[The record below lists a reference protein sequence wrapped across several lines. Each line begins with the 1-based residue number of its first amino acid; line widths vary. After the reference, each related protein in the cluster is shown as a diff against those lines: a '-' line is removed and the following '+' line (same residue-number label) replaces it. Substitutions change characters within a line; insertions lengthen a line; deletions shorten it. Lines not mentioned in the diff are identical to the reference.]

1 MRGNIHCLALS
12 TKVTVTTS
20 GKNNDLCMK
29 ITMVGCPW
37 NGEEIWK
44 TDTSFKCLSKLF
56 KMCRRQDLYGIG
68 VFKMEELVGK
78 IVRVTGAEQITES

>member
-1 MRGNIHCLALS
+1 MRGNIHCLVLS

-37 NGEEIWK
+37 NGEENWK
-44 TDTSFKCLSKLF
+44 TDTSYKCLSILF
-56 KMCRRQDLYGIG
+56 KMCIRQDLELIG
-68 VFKMEELVGK
+68 MFLKFLRSKVNQ
-78 IVRVTGAEQITES
+78 TSA

>member
-1 MRGNIHCLALS
+1 MRGNIHCLVLS

-29 ITMVGCPW
+29 IKMIGCPW
-37 NGEEIWK
+37 DGEEIWK

-56 KMCRRQDLYGIG
+56 KMCRRQDLEMICMILKFLRSK
-68 VFKMEELVGK
+68 VNQ
-78 IVRVTGAEQITES
+78 TSA